1 MPSAYFEDQLFE
13 SIDFSLEPL
22 GLGEYEGC
30 NFVNCNFSNTD
41 LSEMQFIDCQF
52 KSCNLSM
59 VKTIKTTLNG
69 TIFQECK
76 ILGVSFENCQES
88 LFQVKFEKCILNFS
102 SFFKRNLK
110 KIAFRYCTMQE
121 TDFTNADLTSAIFDH
136 CDLTNAKFEQT
147 ILEKAD
153 LRSAFN
159 YSINPEINRIKKAK
173 FSLQG
178 IAGLLDKY
186 DIVIE

>member
-1 MPSAYFEDQLFE
+1 
-13 SIDFSLEPL
+13 
-22 GLGEYEGC
+22 
-30 NFVNCNFSNTD
+30 
-41 LSEMQFIDCQF
+41 
-52 KSCNLSM
+52 